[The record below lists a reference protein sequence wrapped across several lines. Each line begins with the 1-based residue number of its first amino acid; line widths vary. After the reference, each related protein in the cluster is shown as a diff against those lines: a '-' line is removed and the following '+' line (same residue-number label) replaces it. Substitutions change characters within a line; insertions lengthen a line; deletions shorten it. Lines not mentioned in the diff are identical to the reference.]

1 VSFADDNLIR
11 YLALGGLQLA
21 SRSPIG
27 QLYKTD
33 WKDFAPRV
41 GGSWDIFG
49 NGKTVARAGYGV
61 GYDRN
66 FGNVTF
72 NVIQNLPNYAVLDV
86 PGPITTNNFGP
97 LAGTGG
103 SIALPPLGA
112 RIIDPGLKTAYA
124 RFWNVAVQRQIS
136 RSMTYSAEY
145 SGSKGID
152 LYNVS
157 YPNQEGFRNVYFG
170 DPCTG
175 NGDCRTSPNPY
186 YSEDVGYRGNQGF
199 SSYYGIDNRFTMNNL
214 FHSGVV
220 LTATYTWSHA
230 VDNISSTFFE
240 AGGQGV
246 ANRYGDQNI
255 TVNNGIFD
263 AGLLDPFDPNLDR
276 GNAEFDIRHRVVV
289 SGVWTGQVW
298 RPRSWNRYPK
308 LFGGWSV
315 APLFIGRS
323 GQPFSV
329 FDTTAQTLD
338 LSAPRATFVE
348 HVPTSRNTFVP
359 STTPDTFHIITFLPA
374 QFAHEPNPLTPGSQ
388 WPSNMSARD
397 AFRAP
402 GFWNLDLAV
411 YKDTKLGER
420 YSLQLRAEAFNV
432 LNHANLYVI
441 GSTADVGAGNTVNAC
456 YGCTNSSWD
465 RRQVQVAARLS
476 F

>member
-1 VSFADDNLIR
+1 
-11 YLALGGLQLA
+11 
-21 SRSPIG
+21 
-27 QLYKTD
+27 
-33 WKDFAPRV
+33 
-41 GGSWDIFG
+41 
-49 NGKTVARAGYGV
+49 VAE
-61 GYDRN
+61 
-66 FGNVTF
+66 
-72 NVIQNLPNYAVLDV
+72 
-86 PGPITTNNFGP
+86 
-97 LAGTGG
+97 
-103 SIALPPLGA
+103 
-112 RIIDPGLKTAYA
+112 
-124 RFWNVAVQRQIS
+124 QRQIS